1 MGVALGELVVRLEKG
16 APGPEGFDYAQAALD
31 AVEQLSQDVPIV
43 TSTTLAVRSGVDV
56 YDLPADFLFLIEMP
70 ALVTSDNV
78 LLSDGGIIPLATA
91 WEERW
96 YVEGTQI
103 RFEPTPAYTLTRRLR
118 YAARYVLVDGVWP
131 RLSENGARLA
141 LLYGRYL
148 ALLAKAGVAG
158 ESGWRYKI
166 GDEEVDK
173 SRLGQALL
181 EQVKGALDAYG
192 AAVRQL
198 KGYGGTQQR
207 WSGDFLTDL

>member
-1 MGVALGELVVRLEKG
+1 MSYCRTVGLFRWRRRG
-16 APGPEGFDYAQAALD
+16 
-31 AVEQLSQDVPIV
+31 
-43 TSTTLAVRSGVDV
+43 RSG
-56 YDLPADFLFLIEMP
+56 
-70 ALVTSDNV
+70 
-78 LLSDGGIIPLATA
+78 
-91 WEERW
+91 
-96 YVEGTQI
+96 GTWKGR
-103 RFEPTPAYTLTRRLR
+103 RFGSSPTPAYTLTRRLR